1 MDVTINCGYITD
13 EESFHKIFAKS
24 LQLPPYYGNNLD
36 ALFDCLTTM
45 PAPSTITLYNVQSML
60 DNLGGY
66 GRAALNL
73 IETVERENP
82 GRLTVNVLS

>member
-1 MDVTINCGYITD
+1 MNVTINCGYITD
-13 EESFHKIFAKS
+13 EESLHKIFAKS
-24 LQLPPYYGNNLD
+24 LQLPAYYGKNLD
-36 ALFDCLTTM
+36 ALYDCLTTM

-66 GRAALNL
+66 GRAAICL
-73 IETVERENP
+73 IERAERENP